1 MRHTL
6 RYLVTFGAA
15 LGLLLVLL
23 GARLPVSRAA
33 SPTAPILLVVND
45 AGPSKFGR
53 YLGEILRAEGLN
65 NLDVMDISGL
75 TATALAQHDLTILA
89 QTPLTSDQAITL
101 TNYVSGGGRLLAMRP
116 DAQIKGVFGLGTASG
131 VLNDG
136 YLKINDSASF
146 NGVAPGLGLVTA
158 TLQIHGG
165 SDQYG
170 MLTGA
175 VVIAQLYSNAT
186 SATPYPAVV
195 GFNYGTGQAVAF
207 TYDLAQNVIY
217 TRQGNPANANI
228 DVDGDGITRTIDL
241 FQTIGGGAPW
251 INRDR
256 IPIPQADEQQRLFAR
271 LVQQLVSNVH
281 PLPQLWYFP
290 DTAKTM
296 LILTGDAHANPTS
309 YYQNEVNS
317 LDSHGGKITFYIS
330 IASNPTDASV
340 QAWRAQG
347 NEFGIHPY
355 AYKQDSNPSFN
366 ITSLAQGYDVYTSW
380 FSSTFS
386 SPQSRTVRNHQVVW
400 QGWTDAADIAVAHG
414 IALDTNFYHWGPWL
428 KKPDG
433 TWPHGYITGS
443 GQAMKFIRADGTI
456 LPIYQQL
463 TQLVD
468 EHLLGVISPN
478 LENLNGTQAIGVSR
492 QLIDASQAGDYA
504 ALMTQNHVDYY
515 GYGDPQVWAEGTLD
529 YARSLGVPIWNADQ
543 WLNFVETRH
552 DANYSGVAWDGTAG
566 SLTFNLSANPTPGIT
581 LTTLLPLTYDA
592 RGLQSVTVDGVAHS
606 FSVQSVKGIA
616 TAFVSVPAGN
626 HSFNAVYQVGA
637 ASQHA
642 HTDAN
647 THRQCN
653 ADGHADS
660 RFDAHADRRDAVG
673 RQHHPNDL

>member
-45 AGPSKFGR
+45 TGPSKFGR

-366 ITSLAQGYDVYTSW
+366 ITSLAQGYDVYTSS
-380 FSSTFS
+380 FLSTFS
-386 SPQSRTVRNHQVVW
+386 RPQ
-400 QGWTDAADIAVAHG
+400 
-414 IALDTNFYHWGPWL
+414 
-428 KKPDG
+428 
-433 TWPHGYITGS
+433 
-443 GQAMKFIRADGTI
+443 
-456 LPIYQQL
+456 
-463 TQLVD
+463 
-468 EHLLGVISPN
+468 
-478 LENLNGTQAIGVSR
+478 
-492 QLIDASQAGDYA
+492 
-504 ALMTQNHVDYY
+504 
-515 GYGDPQVWAEGTLD
+515 
-529 YARSLGVPIWNADQ
+529 
-543 WLNFVETRH
+543 
-552 DANYSGVAWDGTAG
+552 
-566 SLTFNLSANPTPGIT
+566 
-581 LTTLLPLTYDA
+581 
-592 RGLQSVTVDGVAHS
+592 
-606 FSVQSVKGIA
+606 
-616 TAFVSVPAGN
+616 
-626 HSFNAVYQVGA
+626 
-637 ASQHA
+637 
-642 HTDAN
+642 
-647 THRQCN
+647 
-653 ADGHADS
+653 
-660 RFDAHADRRDAVG
+660 
-673 RQHHPNDL
+673 